1 MCAMALTPRLIRR
14 SLVAG
19 VLSLGLAVAATGAGA
34 ATLVKASS
42 GPLSATLAP
51 STHTPKVN
59 AKWPIVVTATL
70 SGKPAHAT
78 AVYEFLYDG
87 AVVGTG
93 YVKNNKHFSFTG
105 HFSDSLVFPPSS
117 DGEPLTLSVAV
128 TTIGHLALTFGVW
141 VLGASVALSGPE
153 LALTSVAAPAPV
165 AARPRPRLSRPATKP
180 LRMSLGVS
188 ATTHMIPL
196 PKRHLNSDPRRGG
209 AARRLKLQRGGGFL
223 GGFQAALHEVEP
235 AFPEARIA
243 QVDADDRAELLGTAR
258 AAA

>member
-1 MCAMALTPRLIRR
+1 MCVVALTPRLIRR
-14 SLVAG
+14 GLVAG
-19 VLSLGLAVAATGAGA
+19 LLSLGFGLAVAATGAGA

-117 DGEPLTLSVAV
+117 DGEPLTLSVVISAA
-128 TTIGHLALTFGVW
+128 GHTV
-141 VLGASVALSGPE
+141 
-153 LALTSVAAPAPV
+153 
-165 AARPRPRLSRPATKP
+165 
-180 LRMSLGVS
+180 
-188 ATTHMIPL
+188 
-196 PKRHLNSDPRRGG
+196 
-209 AARRLKLQRGGGFL
+209 KLDWSIKS
-223 GGFQAALHEVEP
+223 H
-235 AFPEARIA
+235 
-243 QVDADDRAELLGTAR
+243 T
-258 AAA
+258 

>member
-1 MCAMALTPRLIRR
+1 MCAMALTSRLIRR

-117 DGEPLTLSVAV
+117 DGEPLTLSVVISSA
-128 TTIGHLALTFGVW
+128 GHTV
-141 VLGASVALSGPE
+141 
-153 LALTSVAAPAPV
+153 
-165 AARPRPRLSRPATKP
+165 
-180 LRMSLGVS
+180 
-188 ATTHMIPL
+188 
-196 PKRHLNSDPRRGG
+196 
-209 AARRLKLQRGGGFL
+209 KLDWSIKS
-223 GGFQAALHEVEP
+223 H
-235 AFPEARIA
+235 
-243 QVDADDRAELLGTAR
+243 T
-258 AAA
+258 